1 MKAKLLILI
10 FFNLIL
16 LNSCVSVKLLPEYSE
31 SLETEIIQTQKQN
44 EKLYLELIELPEE
57 DRTYANISKQYLE
70 IESSINSILFQY
82 QSRQKSEEFV
92 KMAQLLKDNFKQYK
106 TEHKDK
112 KTLNTAE
119 INLYISY
126 INSFWQPILTAEKA
140 LKNIKTN

>member
-92 KMAQLLKDNFKQYK
+92 KMAKLLKDNFKQYK

-126 INSFWQPILTAEKA
+126 INIFWQPILTAEKA